1 MEKLFERL
9 ENKFGKKKQFDFL
22 KELYLRF
29 QQDGVT
35 ELGAQMTYYLILS
48 IFPFIIFFLSVLR
61 HTPLADVNVM
71 ERLLSALPADSRN
84 LVGNLIE
91 EIILGGSYAL
101 LSFGA
106 IAGIWSSSN
115 GIMAMIKGVNRAYE
129 LTEDRPYWKL
139 KGLSI
144 LLTIGL
150 AIVIIVAVAIIV
162 FGEVIFN
169 RIFVSYTWP
178 SYVMFRILQVL
189 ITVLLMGLI
198 LGILYKLA
206 PSIKENVKVAFK
218 DAIPG
223 GFVAAIGLIIFSMG
237 FSFYVNNFG
246 NYSNTY
252 GSIGGIIVLL
262 IWLYVSSIVI
272 VLGAEVNAVRLSMK
286 NNSPRFLKDEY
297 QKKEA

>member
-1 MEKLFERL
+1 MEKVFERL

-286 NNSPRFLKDEY
+286 NNSPRFLKGEY